1 MERPENARWERLLS
15 IAEKKGDNRPVVT
28 SEYAHAMG
36 NALGNFKEY
45 WDEIY
50 SNPRMLGGFIW
61 EWADEGIFK
70 KRDDGKTM
78 VAYGGDFGDA
88 PNLGAFCVK
97 GIVSSDRQTTPK
109 YYEVK
114 QVYAPLK
121 LTLDGNRINVIKRD
135 EHVDINNYRFTWNI
149 TENGKIKKKGE
160 LKDFTLP
167 QLKYSDDADVRLNIS
182 VTLKND
188 ASWAKAGHEIMHS
201 QFVLNDKLATAFKAA
216 ELKKNKD
223 ADIEAAKQWIENVK
237 PRFFRAPTDND
248 KGFGNWIA
256 KDWKR
261 NRLDSAEIVE
271 NEPVKATRN
280 TDGTV
285 SVKASYTCK
294 YIKGSIRTDYSYTVD
309 ANGSVDFKA
318 TYTPSGELPPL
329 PCVGNTFVMPAS
341 YTNISWYGMGMQDTY
356 PDRLEAACIGRWN
369 STVDKQYV
377 HYPRPQDS
385 GNHEQV
391 AELTLTDSKGNGW
404 KVTTESGKPF
414 SFSALP
420 YSDMQLYNTAHDCDL
435 KVEDHVYLNI
445 NAAVMGLGNSSCG
458 PGVLTKYAIKQ
469 QPYSLHLRFTKIK

>member
-135 EHVDINNYRFTWNI
+135 EHVDINNYSFTWNI

-188 ASWAKAGHEIMHS
+188 ASWQRQDMRSCTAS
-201 QFVLNDKLATAFKAA
+201 LCSTTSSRQPSRPLNSRRT
-216 ELKKNKD
+216 
-223 ADIEAAKQWIENVK
+223 
-237 PRFFRAPTDND
+237 RMPT
-248 KGFGNWIA
+248 
-256 KDWKR
+256 
-261 NRLDSAEIVE
+261 
-271 NEPVKATRN
+271 
-280 TDGTV
+280 
-285 SVKASYTCK
+285 
-294 YIKGSIRTDYSYTVD
+294 
-309 ANGSVDFKA
+309 
-318 TYTPSGELPPL
+318 
-329 PCVGNTFVMPAS
+329 
-341 YTNISWYGMGMQDTY
+341 
-356 PDRLEAACIGRWN
+356 
-369 STVDKQYV
+369 
-377 HYPRPQDS
+377 
-385 GNHEQV
+385 
-391 AELTLTDSKGNGW
+391 
-404 KVTTESGKPF
+404 
-414 SFSALP
+414 
-420 YSDMQLYNTAHDCDL
+420 
-435 KVEDHVYLNI
+435 
-445 NAAVMGLGNSSCG
+445 
-458 PGVLTKYAIKQ
+458 
-469 QPYSLHLRFTKIK
+469 